1 MDFPFTQVS
10 QKEIAEMHQKLVDE
24 WNKKL
29 KGRVYVKDTEKPKD
43 QVYVDDVEKPKDQVN
58 VDDAGKP
65 AADDGTTFT
74 KKMLPPDA
82 RVLEGPM
89 AMMTMDYRVGRL
101 NVHLDENGKFVNAT
115 AG

>member
-24 WNKKL
+24 WNEKL

-43 QVYVDDVEKPKDQVN
+43 QVN
-58 VDDAGKP
+58 VDDAEKP
-65 AADDGTTFT
+65 AVDDGITFT
-74 KKMLPPDA
+74 KEMLPPDA
-82 RVLEGPM
+82 RILEGPM